1 MTGGAVFF
9 NRTGAKGFVTAAALP
24 VDGISELGYFFITFG
39 RVMAF
44 NARLRL
50 IIFIFSQSMMAVTA

>member
-9 NRTGAKGFVTAAALP
+9 NRTGAKVLVTPAALLM
-24 VDGISELGYFFITFG
+24 DGISALGYFFITFG

-44 NARLRL
+44 
-50 IIFIFSQSMMAVTA
+50 TA